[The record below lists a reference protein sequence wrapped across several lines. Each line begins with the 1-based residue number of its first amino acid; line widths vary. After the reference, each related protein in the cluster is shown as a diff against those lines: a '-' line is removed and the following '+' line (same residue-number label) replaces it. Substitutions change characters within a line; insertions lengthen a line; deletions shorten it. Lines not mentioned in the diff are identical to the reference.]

1 MRGPSGSSVDVEL
14 SGPIIGATF
23 RFLSDGAVACSGRHD
38 EETMMTMR
46 GTLAGI
52 GMLLALPVA
61 AQEMFFYP
69 SQGQSPEQ
77 QNLDRGECQAWA
89 VQQAGFD
96 PASPPPPAAAAAPP
110 APQGGLLRGAA
121 RGAAVGAVGGAIAG
135 DAGKGAAVG
144 AGTGALLGGMRR
156 RDQARA
162 QAQQQAAAQQQ
173 YDAQLAQQ
181 RDSYNHALGACM
193 QGRGYSGS

>member
-1 MRGPSGSSVDVEL
+1 MKT
-14 SGPIIGATF
+14 GAMIAA
-23 RFLSDGAVACSGRHD
+23 L
-38 EETMMTMR
+38 
-46 GTLAGI
+46 
-52 GMLLALPVA
+52 GMLVALPVA

-77 QNLDRGECQAWA
+77 QSKDQGECHAWA
-89 VQQAGFD
+89 VQQTGFD
-96 PASPPPPAAAAAPP
+96 PGSLPTPAAAAPAP

-156 RDQARA
+156 RDQERA
-162 QAQQQAAAQQQ
+162 SAQQQAGAQSQHQ
-173 YDAQLAQQ
+173 AQVAQEQANHNRALA
-181 RDSYNHALGACM
+181 ACM
-193 QGRGYSGS
+193 QGRGYSAG

>member
-1 MRGPSGSSVDVEL
+1 MKRGAMIAAL
-14 SGPIIGATF
+14 
-23 RFLSDGAVACSGRHD
+23 
-38 EETMMTMR
+38 
-46 GTLAGI
+46 
-52 GMLLALPVA
+52 GMLAALPGA

-77 QNLDRGECQAWA
+77 QTKDQGECHAWA
-89 VQQAGFD
+89 VQQTGFD
-96 PASPPPPAAAAAPP
+96 PASPPAPAAAPRAP

-156 RDQARA
+156 RDQERA
-162 QAQQQAAAQQQ
+162 QAQQQPAAQSQV
-173 YDAQLAQQ
+173 AQEQAN
-181 RDSYNHALGACM
+181 YNRAVAACM
-193 QGRGYSGS
+193 GGRGYGAN

>member
-1 MRGPSGSSVDVEL
+1 MKT
-14 SGPIIGATF
+14 GAMIMG
-23 RFLSDGAVACSGRHD
+23 L
-38 EETMMTMR
+38 
-46 GTLAGI
+46 
-52 GMLLALPVA
+52 GMLIALPVP

-69 SQGQSPEQ
+69 SQGQSSEQ
-77 QNLDRGECQAWA
+77 QSKDQGECHAWA
-89 VQQAGFD
+89 VQQTAFD
-96 PASPPPPAAAAAPP
+96 PANPPAPAAAAPAP

-156 RDQARA
+156 RDQQRA
-162 QAQQQAAAQQQ
+162 QVQQQGAAQQQ

-181 RDSYNHALGACM
+181 RDSYDHALAACM
-193 QGRGYSGS
+193 QGRGYTGS